1 MNKTYQ
7 FWVEFDDGVIGSY
20 AVLRSMFVSLK
31 NYGAEE
37 ITMDKKF
44 KEDEIIKNLSED
56 YELKVIFKTL
66 DEIDVVHEIL
76 SMDDIYD
83 LIKNKVESEVQ
94 EYQYEIKTTPKD
106 NYKNG
111 LKKMMRVKY

>member
-1 MNKTYQ
+1 MNKTHL
-7 FWVEFDDGVIGSY
+7 FWVEFDDGAIGSY
-20 AVLRSMFVSLK
+20 AVLRSMFVMLK

-37 ITMDKKF
+37 IVMDEKF

-56 YELKVIFKTL
+56 YSLNVIFKTI
-66 DEIDVVHEIL
+66 DEIDVVYQIL
-76 SMDDIYD
+76 NMDDIYD
-83 LIKNKVESEVQ
+83 LIKNKAESEVE
-94 EYQYEIKTTPKD
+94 EYRYEIKVTPKD